1 MKVLLAE
8 DDKNLGRLLQ
18 NLLKKENIK
27 TDWVED
33 GKAAY
38 EQCYRDGYDVL
49 VLDWMM
55 PGMDGITLCKQLREE
70 EYQGKIL
77 LLTARDSVEDKVAGL
92 NEGADDYLV
101 KPFEMAELLARLYA
115 LTRRQGSYK
124 QESFEHSGVILALKD
139 YTVSYQNSKV
149 RLRPR
154 EFKLMELLLINAG
167 QILPRELLLERI
179 WGIDGEVTENNL
191 DVHIRSLRLK
201 LASIGAESLIKT
213 IRGVGYILREH
224 DV

>member
-77 LLTARDSVEDKVAGL
+77 LLTARDSVEDKVVGL

-124 QESFEHSGVILALKD
+124 QECFEHSGVILALKD

>member
-77 LLTARDSVEDKVAGL
+77 LLTARDSVEDKVVGL

-139 YTVSYQNSKV
+139 YTVSYQNNKV

>member
-1 MKVLLAE
+1 MKILLAE

-33 GKAAY
+33 GEAAY

-49 VLDWMM
+49 ILDWMM
-55 PGMDGITLCKQLREE
+55 PKFDGIALCKRLRAE

-101 KPFEMAELLARLYA
+101 KPFEMAELVGQAACLGAP
-115 LTRRQGSYK
+115 
-124 QESFEHSGVILALKD
+124 SGQL
-139 YTVSYQNSKV
+139 Q
-149 RLRPR
+149 
-154 EFKLMELLLINAG
+154 AG
-167 QILPRELLLERI
+167 GLCL
-179 WGIDGEVTENNL
+179 
-191 DVHIRSLRLK
+191 
-201 LASIGAESLIKT
+201 
-213 IRGVGYILREH
+213 
-224 DV
+224 

>member
-101 KPFEMAELLARLYA
+101 KPFEMAELL
-115 LTRRQGSYK
+115 TRRQGSYK
-124 QESFEHSGVILALKD
+124 QESFEHSGVVLALKD

>member
-77 LLTARDSVEDKVAGL
+77 LLTARDSVEDKVVGL